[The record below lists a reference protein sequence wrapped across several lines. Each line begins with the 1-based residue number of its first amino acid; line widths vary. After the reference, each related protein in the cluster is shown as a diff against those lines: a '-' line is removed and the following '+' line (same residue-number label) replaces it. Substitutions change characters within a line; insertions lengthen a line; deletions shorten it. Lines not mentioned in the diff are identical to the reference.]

1 MYSEVLFPSESL
13 GDRDLILVCSWEKN
27 LPIKSFFI
35 CFFACFILFFLFRVT
50 DFGED
55 RTFWIIFRYK
65 AYGEML
71 QVQEIT
77 RSLLSNMHYV
87 SHRDV
92 ITWKLNCKHF
102 NQETLET
109 VFLSVSFFK
118 SLRFRK
124 AAGLLSKRYR
134 KSCDVGDI
142 KGIKQENCQALVK
155 TGKQRQRPWF
165 WKKVRTYLK

>member
-1 MYSEVLFPSESL
+1 MFLLLILANWMYSEVLFPSESL

-92 ITWKLNCKHF
+92 IT
-102 NQETLET
+102 
-109 VFLSVSFFK
+109 
-118 SLRFRK
+118 
-124 AAGLLSKRYR
+124 
-134 KSCDVGDI
+134 
-142 KGIKQENCQALVK
+142 
-155 TGKQRQRPWF
+155 
-165 WKKVRTYLK
+165 